1 MCKTYSRFL
10 SILFFCL
17 AGINLYGIANAE
29 ITGNISLAYDLI
41 EDDGDW
47 SGEFEQRLGLSLRD
61 SSELGRFLGLQLGF
75 VWYGDQ
81 YDFRSGLSPT
91 YSINL
96 QGNSYSLSSGYSVRL
111 NRGIIDTRLHE
122 NLSLF
127 LPDLPTVRVA
137 YIRQGTRDNGEQR
150 RLDSTKDNI
159 QLSVQDEIGPFSV
172 TLSRRDYSTK
182 DKIRGPKHDVE
193 SSSASGDVSFA
204 HSFGQLLSF
213 NGRYGL
219 ERLDTERMSIG
230 NTEGRTRNYSLG
242 FRLSPI
248 QTITL
253 SGTRTGRR
261 DERETSAVG
270 ESSLE
275 TAPSMTKSDN
285 LTNRLRLT
293 LLPIEGIRLG
303 VAYSKSDNSR
313 EAGRLLSDEDKSLT
327 VDIEPLRDLVFSG
340 RFTARDSQEDGER
353 ASITRRKSFSVRL
366 KPIERLQVLTRLD
379 QSRLV
384 DYINNLYNDRDL
396 VTTRLEARLT
406 ENLRTDLNYDWQ
418 RSIRTLENK
427 EEKDSQNRVGLNV
440 NYSFARMLNL
450 NFRVSSN
457 ISNIRGSS
465 AQTSG
470 ALSYVEDR
478 FRFSLRYSRTSSSIV
493 SSSLEQAGQRTTRT
507 FTADLNQEIG
517 QDTDLS
523 LTYQSRSGST
533 GLGNRRT
540 RRISFRV
547 NSRL

>member
-1 MCKTYSRFL
+1 M
-10 SILFFCL
+10 
-17 AGINLYGIANAE
+17 
-29 ITGNISLAYDLI
+29 
-41 EDDGDW
+41 
-47 SGEFEQRLGLSLRD
+47 SLRD

-75 VWYGDQ
+75 VWYGNQ

-96 QGNSYSLSSGYSVRL
+96 QGNSYSLTSGYSVRL

-172 TLSRRDYSTK
+172 TLNRRDYTTK
-182 DKIRGPKHDVE
+182 DNIRGPEHDVE
-193 SSSASGDVSFA
+193 SSSTSGDVSFA

-219 ERLDTERMSIG
+219 ERLDTERMSMG
-230 NTEGRTRNYSLG
+230 NTEGKTRNYSLG

-248 QTITL
+248 NTITL

-261 DERETSAVG
+261 DERETSSVG

-275 TAPSMTKSDN
+275 AAPSMTKNDS
-285 LTNRLRLT
+285 LTDRLRLT

-303 VAYSKSDNSR
+303 VAYSKSDSSR
-313 EAGRLLSDEDKSLT
+313 ADRILSDEDKSLT
-327 VDIEPLRDLVFSG
+327 VDIEPLRGLVFSG
-340 RFTARDSQEDGER
+340 RFTTRDSQEDGER
-353 ASITRRKSFSVRL
+353 ASITRRKSFSMRL
-366 KPIERLQVLTRLD
+366 KPIEMLQILTRLD

-384 DYINNLYNDRDL
+384 DYTNGLYNNRDL

-406 ENLRTDLNYDWQ
+406 ENFRADLNYDWQ
-418 RSIRTLENK
+418 RSIRTLENA
-427 EEKDSQNRVGLNV
+427 EEKDSQNRVGLNA

-533 GLGNRRT
+533 ELGNRGT